1 MSKTTKFGMLS
12 VKAGMDKNP
21 APTQADRIAGAKMNK
36 KAYGGK
42 AMRKNYAYGSTV
54 RSPMNP
60 DTSMS
65 PKMNPMMPRTQQS
78 GSKQGGMGSIMSA
91 PSPMTNKMEG
101 MMYGGKTKKKM

>member
-1 MSKTTKFGMLS
+1 MMKPIPKGNKGLAKLSKPVRNNMGFM
-12 VKAGMDKNP
+12 A
-21 APTQADRIAGAKMNK
+21 R
-36 KAYGGK
+36 GGK
-42 AMRKNYAYGSTV
+42 AKGYAYGSMV

-65 PKMNPMMPRTQQS
+65 PKMNPMMPRTQR
-78 GSKQGGMGSIMSA
+78 GMGSVMSA

>member
-1 MSKTTKFGMLS
+1 MMKPIPKGNKGL
-12 VKAGMDKNP
+12 
-21 APTQADRIAGAKMNK
+21 AKLPKPVRNNMGFM
-36 KAYGGK
+36 ARGGK
-42 AMRKNYAYGSTV
+42 AKGYAYGSTV

-78 GSKQGGMGSIMSA
+78 GSKRGGMGSIMSA

-101 MMYGGKTKKKM
+101 MMYGGKTKKKKM